1 MLHIPALWYF
11 DIYTHGYSREKH
23 VIISPCLVL
32 QEYLWNIA
40 LQLSVGGYNVGTNLR
55 CSGCRP
61 QGQIIAK
68 RDYTLQDYPTP
79 RDPGANCPK
88 SFNRPSCLTCYNSKQ
103 YQSILTLS
111 SCVTLW
117 LNLVMWMWKVIL
129 KKNPGKLHA
138 AIATGNGA
146 TSD

>member
-11 DIYTHGYSREKH
+11 DIYTHGFSGEKR
-23 VIISPCLVL
+23 VIISPCFVL

-40 LQLSVGGYNVGTNLR
+40 LQLSVGCYNVGTNLR

-61 QGQIIAK
+61 QENNIAK
-68 RDYTLQDYPTP
+68 RDYTLQDSPTP
-79 RDPGANCPK
+79 RDPGAHCPK
-88 SFNRPSCLTCYNSKQ
+88 SFNRPGSLTCYNFKQ

-129 KKNPGKLHA
+129 KKNPVNFRLPQQLENQKW
-138 AIATGNGA
+138 
-146 TSD
+146 SY